1 MEVVDMKFEKQ
12 DVCKIVSNILRVD
25 SSLVMGLDED
35 YELEKVGM
43 TSVNA
48 VQLFAGLES
57 KYDIE
62 FEDNDISLRKINTL
76 GKVFALLER
85 Y

>member
-1 MEVVDMKFEKQ
+1 MKVEKQ
-12 DVCKIVSNILRVD
+12 DVCKIVSNILGVD
-25 SSLVMGLDED
+25 SSLVMRLDED

-48 VQLFAGLES
+48 VQLFADLES
-57 KYDIE
+57 NYDIE
-62 FEDNDISLRKINTL
+62 FEDDDISLRNINTL